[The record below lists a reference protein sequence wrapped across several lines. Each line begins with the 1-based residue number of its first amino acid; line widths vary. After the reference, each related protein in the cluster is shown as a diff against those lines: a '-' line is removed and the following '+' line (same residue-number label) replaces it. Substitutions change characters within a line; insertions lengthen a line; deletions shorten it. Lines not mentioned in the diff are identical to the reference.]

1 MVKKNQLYEGKAKKI
16 YATDDSD
23 VYWVEYKDDAT
34 AFNGQKRGSIIGKGE
49 VNNQLSALLFEY
61 LENNNIPTH
70 FLELVNEREMLVKS
84 VKIIP
89 IEVVVRNI
97 VAGGM
102 ASRLGLEEGTVL
114 KTPVIEYYYKSDEFG
129 DPMINDD
136 HIRELNL
143 ATPEQ
148 LQEIKNLALKIDQLL
163 QKIFDEKGIIL
174 VDFKLEFGVHKGQ
187 VILADEI
194 SPDTARI
201 WDKQSKEKMDKDRF
215 RQDLGGVEAAYQ
227 EVLRRFKGGRAVS

>member
-163 QKIFDEKGIIL
+163 QKIFDEKGFIL